1 MNLIKWLHNR
11 KHKYTPMC
19 SCGYRMPFNKETID
33 RIYWKCKKCNWET
46 YETGNG
52 KLHWLKKSEKSEKK
66 A

>member
-1 MNLIKWLHNR
+1 
-11 KHKYTPMC
+11 MC